1 MELATNAARVPRVTV
16 GMELSVMVR
25 ERTPHLN
32 LKGLGEYGADPAV
45 SRCFTSSLATH
56 IISNPNRQLY
66 FRLNTEFKT
75 L

>member
-1 MELATNAARVPRVTV
+1 MELATNAARVPRASV

-45 SRCFTSSLATH
+45 SRSHLPLLH
-56 IISNPNRQLY
+56 I
-66 FRLNTEFKT
+66 
-75 L
+75 